1 MEEAIKVCNELKEKG
16 LIKDYAIGGG
26 IAAIFYVE
34 PLLTYD
40 LDIFFIP
47 SGEESLSILSPIYDY
62 LRQKGYSEHKE
73 HIIVGGIP
81 VQFIPVYNELIEEA
95 VKEAVSIEYK
105 DIETKVVR
113 AEYLVAIMLQTSRPK
128 DKERIVRFL
137 DEEKVD
143 MDNLTNILRKHKL
156 EEKFKRLRR
165 LFYEE

>member
-1 MEEAIKVCNELKEKG
+1 M
-16 LIKDYAIGGG
+16 
-26 IAAIFYVE
+26 
-34 PLLTYD
+34 
-40 LDIFFIP
+40 
-47 SGEESLSILSPIYDY
+47 
-62 LRQKGYSEHKE
+62 
-73 HIIVGGIP
+73 
-81 VQFIPVYNELIEEA
+81 QFIPVYNELIEEA